1 VNRIRRACLAR
12 FRRALQRLGARQ
24 PEKGLALLLARAHAQ
39 TLRSKVSPN
48 EAWTQ
53 LDAQLQRQWARL
65 AARRGERDSMAT
77 ESTGPRFVCDA
88 GLGGLARW
96 LRAAGYEAAW
106 TAGIADDALLR
117 AAREQRA
124 LLLTT
129 DSLLLER
136 RVIREG
142 TIPTLWLPPWGRAP
156 EQLARVFR
164 ELRLRPRTPRCMAC
178 GGELWRVDKAAVAS
192 RIPPRTARWLD
203 LYFVCARCNRLFWHG
218 THWARITERLRAL
231 GINEIS

>member
-1 VNRIRRACLAR
+1 MNRIRRACLVR
-12 FRRALQRLGARQ
+12 FRRTLQRLGARQ

-39 TLRSKVSPN
+39 TLRANVTPN
-48 EAWTQ
+48 EAWVQ

-65 AARRGERDSMAT
+65 AVRRGESNPMAT
-77 ESTGPRFVCDA
+77 ESAEPRFVCDA

-117 AAREQRA
+117 TAREQRA

-142 TIPTLWLPPWGRAP
+142 TIPALWLPPWGRAP

-164 ELRLRPRTPRCMAC
+164 ELRLRPRPPRYMAC
-178 GGELWRVDKAAVAS
+178 GGELRRVDKAVVAA
-192 RIPPRTARWLD
+192 RIPPRARWLD
-203 LYFVCARCNRLFWHG
+203 IYFVCARCNRLFWHG

-231 GINEIS
+231 GIDEIP

>member
-1 VNRIRRACLAR
+1 MNRIRRVCLVR

-24 PEKGLALLLARAHAQ
+24 PEKGLTLLMARAHAQ
-39 TLRSKVSPN
+39 TLRTKVTPN

-65 AARRGERDSMAT
+65 VTRRGKSDPMTT
-77 ESTGPRFVCDA
+77 ESAEPRFVCDA

-96 LRAAGYEAAW
+96 LRAAGDEAAW
-106 TAGIADDALLR
+106 TAGIADDVLLR
-117 AAREQRA
+117 TAREQRA

-178 GGELWRVDKAAVAS
+178 GGELRREDKAAVAA

-218 THWARITERLRAL
+218 THWARITERLRSL
-231 GINEIS
+231 GIDETS